1 MDFGGRDNMQTKVR
15 WFDEMEG
22 PSTRSDRKWGAPR
35 GRVFFVAFC
44 RQFAMALAHFSNL
57 IYVFIDE

>member
-1 MDFGGRDNMQTKVR
+1 MQTKVR

>member
-1 MDFGGRDNMQTKVR
+1 MQTKVR

-22 PSTRSDRKWGAPR
+22 PSTRSDRKWGAPTR
-35 GRVFFVAFC
+35 GRVFLVAFC
-44 RQFAMALAHFSNL
+44 RQFAMALAHFSNS